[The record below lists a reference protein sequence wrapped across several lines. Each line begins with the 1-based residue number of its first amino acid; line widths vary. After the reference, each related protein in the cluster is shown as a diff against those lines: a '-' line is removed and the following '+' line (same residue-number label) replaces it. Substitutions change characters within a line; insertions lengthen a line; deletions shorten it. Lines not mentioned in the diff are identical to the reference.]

1 MKLLERRYPY
11 KSSDPEAVA
20 RVPAYFIV
28 HVEQLS
34 KAMEAEVVAGREPD
48 GEAIIELQDDKSL
61 LVRWQTQ
68 DGDAHEL
75 QIPRA
80 RS

>member
-34 KAMEAEVVAGREPD
+34 KAMEAEVAAGREPD